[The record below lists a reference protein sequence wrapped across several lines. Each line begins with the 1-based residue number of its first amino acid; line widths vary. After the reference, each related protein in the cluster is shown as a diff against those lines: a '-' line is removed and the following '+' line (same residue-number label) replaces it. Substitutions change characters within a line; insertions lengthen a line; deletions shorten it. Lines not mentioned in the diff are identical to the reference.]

1 MSAIPELTRLER
13 HDTSMELTYDN
24 GNQFTVTYDDLRYS
38 CPCAKCAPL
47 RNDDES
53 SKSLRRQVESMPAE
67 KPKVRT
73 IGKYALAFDWVQ
85 GCSSGIYRFERIWAL
100 ANNEDPDGGR
110 PYVHG
115 VW

>member
-1 MSAIPELTRLER
+1 MSTIPELIKLER
-13 HDTSMELTYDN
+13 ENKQMKLTYNNGDN
-24 GNQFTVTYDDLRYS
+24 FVVSYDDLRHS

-47 RNDDES
+47 RNEDET
-53 SKSLRRQVESMPAE
+53 SKSFRRQIESLPAE

-73 IGKYALAFDWVQ
+73 VGNYAIAFDWVQ

-100 ANNEDPDGGR
+100 ANNLDPDDGR
-110 PYVHG
+110 SYVHG